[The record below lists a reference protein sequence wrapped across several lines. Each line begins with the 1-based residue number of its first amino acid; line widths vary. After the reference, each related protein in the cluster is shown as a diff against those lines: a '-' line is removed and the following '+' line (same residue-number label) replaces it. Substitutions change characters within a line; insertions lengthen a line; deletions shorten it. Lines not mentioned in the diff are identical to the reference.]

1 MANGIDR
8 VAHECG
14 TSTIP
19 QMRPS
24 QRMHGI
30 LVAQHI
36 KLRQMV
42 LDAVTLFVVVGDRN
56 MRPENAGY
64 PVRPPTYPK
73 KQPFEISLLEWSTLK
88 YLVDRKC

>member
-8 VAHECG
+8 VANECG
-14 TSTIP
+14 TSKIP

-24 QRMHGI
+24 K

-88 YLVDRKC
+88 YWVDRKW